1 MENKARHR
9 RCTSEENTKNLP
21 PKTLKLIWKWGEKA
35 VIYNHSR
42 KLKAVVKGTYAKDRS
57 KRPGAFLHDKH

>member
-21 PKTLKLIWKWGEKA
+21 PKTLKLSENGEK
-35 VIYNHSR
+35 R
-42 KLKAVVKGTYAKDRS
+42 Q
-57 KRPGAFLHDKH
+57 